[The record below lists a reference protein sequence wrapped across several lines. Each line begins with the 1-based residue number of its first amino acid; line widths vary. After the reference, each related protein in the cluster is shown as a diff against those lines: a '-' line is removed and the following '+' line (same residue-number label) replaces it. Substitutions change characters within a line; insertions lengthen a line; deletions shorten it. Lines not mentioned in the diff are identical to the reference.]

1 MDYDISPSS
10 SKAFIASTIAGVIST
25 TITAPLWTLKTR
37 LNLHI
42 LHHTESS
49 QYNVKCKMI
58 VGSKIDWNSIRG
70 YVYE

>member
-10 SKAFIASTIAGVIST
+10 SKAFVSSTVARVVST

-42 LHHTESS
+42 LHPTERS
-49 QYNVKCKMI
+49 QYNVKYKMI
-58 VGSKIDWNSIRG
+58 VGSNIYWTIIRG